1 MRRLVAQGGMAVIRE
16 EPEPRLRRGE
26 VLVRTEYSVMSPG
39 TERTVIDATA
49 IPGAESHEYP
59 EPRQQWRK
67 VRTSGA
73 TSPEL
78 LPRAPGT
85 GFASIGYSLAGRVLE
100 VAPDIHD
107 IHPGDYVACAGSQCA
122 FHAECVAVPRNLTV
136 AVPEGVP
143 GEHAAHVT
151 LGAIAIEAL
160 RRTGCTVGETIL
172 IVGAGLLGN
181 LLTQLAHAAGIYTIV
196 ADINP
201 TRLQLLNAEGIL
213 RRLPALDEAGIQ
225 AVHDATDG
233 FGADAAII
241 AVTTTSN
248 EVINGAFDALRVG
261 GRIVALGQ
269 FGMDLDRQKWFGAQ
283 AVLVT
288 SVAYGPGRYDPIYE
302 ENNIDLPINVMRW
315 TENRNMALFIRLLAE
330 RRILMDNIPSLRV
343 PLETADATY
352 RAIGGNAATLTAV
365 FTYGASREE
374 A

>member
-1 MRRLVAQGGMAVIRE
+1 
-16 EPEPRLRRGE
+16 
-26 VLVRTEYSVMSPG
+26 
-39 TERTVIDATA
+39 
-49 IPGAESHEYP
+49 
-59 EPRQQWRK
+59 
-67 VRTSGA
+67 
-73 TSPEL
+73 
-78 LPRAPGT
+78 
-85 GFASIGYSLAGRVLE
+85 
-100 VAPDIHD
+100 
-107 IHPGDYVACAGSQCA
+107 
-122 FHAECVAVPRNLTV
+122 
-136 AVPEGVP
+136 
-143 GEHAAHVT
+143 
-151 LGAIAIEAL
+151 
-160 RRTGCTVGETIL
+160 L

-181 LLTQLAHAAGIYTIV
+181 LLTQLARVAGIYTIV

-201 TRLQLLNAEGIL
+201 TRLQLLNSPGIL

-225 AVHDATDG
+225 AVHEVTDG

-330 RRILMDNIPSLRV
+330 RRIEMDTIPSLRV
-343 PLETADATY
+343 PLETADDTY
-352 RAIGGNAATLTAV
+352 RAIGGNAAPLTAI
-365 FTYGASREE
+365 FTYGASR
-374 A
+374 AGA

>member
-1 MRRLVAQGGMAVIRE
+1 MRRLVARDGKAVIIE
-16 EPEPRLRRGE
+16 EAEPKLRRGE

-49 IPGAESHEYP
+49 VPGAESHEYP

-67 VRTSGA
+67 VRTTGA

-78 LPRAPGT
+78 LPRPPGT
-85 GFASIGYSLAGRVLE
+85 GFASIGYSLAGRVID
-100 VAPDIHD
+100 VAPDVHD

-136 AVPEGVP
+136 AVPEGVA

-181 LLTQLAHAAGIYTIV
+181 LLSQLAHIAGIYTIV

-201 TRLQLLNAEGIL
+201 TRLRLLSSPGIL

-225 AVHDATDG
+225 AVHEATDG

-241 AVTTTSN
+241 AVTTTSD

-261 GRIVALGQ
+261 GRVVALGQ

-330 RRILMDNIPSLRV
+330 RRIEMDNIPSLRV
-343 PLETADATY
+343 PLETADHTY
-352 RAIGGNAATLTAV
+352 RAIGGKAETLTAV
-365 FTYGASREE
+365 FTYGGG
-374 A
+374 